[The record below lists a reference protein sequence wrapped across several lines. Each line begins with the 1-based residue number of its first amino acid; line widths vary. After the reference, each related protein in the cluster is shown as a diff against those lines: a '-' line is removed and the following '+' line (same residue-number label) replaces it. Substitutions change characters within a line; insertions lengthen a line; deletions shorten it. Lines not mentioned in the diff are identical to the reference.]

1 MEHSRGLIL
10 WTCFFIA
17 AAAAMNGSVEASKQF
32 TVGDH
37 IGWKQPSSNNSDVYT
52 LWATSKRFHV
62 GDSLSFE
69 YDRNDSV
76 LVVDKWDYYHCNSNN
91 PIYSFNDGSNVVNL
105 DRPGSFYFISGILD
119 HCKNGEKLMI
129 QVMGLHQTAE
139 PPPATANP
147 REVGLAPGPHPSSG
161 IETTTIVGDGSSEYS
176 IREFPIK
183 NLVEAVEIRER
194 IPKLSRG
201 VAVFQPK
208 QKPKLKKRNGVE
220 DALKA
225 TKVFCLKF
233 LAKIAQDVVFS
244 GSCWSRYCYKGIEL
258 SNEVDCQECLG
269 STGVLSSKRRRKKRE
284 VDFFTWEL
292 PGSYIASVATC
303 KDISDAVVVDIN
315 KPEPLPAGNPMDN
328 SVMGNKLS
336 CTLVTQ

>member
-1 MEHSRGLIL
+1 
-10 WTCFFIA
+10 
-17 AAAAMNGSVEASKQF
+17 MNGSVEASKQF

-37 IGWKQPSSNNSDVYT
+37 IGWRQPSSNNSDVYT

-129 QVMGLHQTAE
+129 QVMGLHQRAE

-161 IETTTIVGDGSSEYS
+161 IVVTVALTSVCLALIITVVALAIQVGADIVKRALSYPMKL
-176 IREFPIK
+176 IANAK
-183 NLVEAVEIRER
+183 NAWGQHG
-194 IPKLSRG
+194 K
-201 VAVFQPK
+201 K
-208 QKPKLKKRNGVE
+208 QRL
-220 DALKA
+220 
-225 TKVFCLKF
+225 
-233 LAKIAQDVVFS
+233 FS
-244 GSCWSRYCYKGIEL
+244 L
-258 SNEVDCQECLG
+258 HEC
-269 STGVLSSKRRRKKRE
+269 R
-284 VDFFTWEL
+284 EL
-292 PGSYIASVATC
+292 PGSYIG
-303 KDISDAVVVDIN
+303 KMVV
-315 KPEPLPAGNPMDN
+315 K
-328 SVMGNKLS
+328 
-336 CTLVTQ
+336 

>member
-1 MEHSRGLIL
+1 
-10 WTCFFIA
+10 
-17 AAAAMNGSVEASKQF
+17 MNGSVEASKQF

-129 QVMGLHQTAE
+129 QVMGLHQGAE

-147 REVGLAPGPHPSSG
+147 RE
-161 IETTTIVGDGSSEYS
+161 ETTTIVGDGSTQ
-176 IREFPIK
+176 
-183 NLVEAVEIRER
+183 EAVNIQYESFPDQE
-194 IPKLSRG
+194 PCRG
-201 VAVFQPK
+201 DSSFLLLRTCAV
-208 QKPKLKKRNGVE
+208 LLAAAVE
-220 DALKA
+220 EE
-225 TKVFCLKF
+225 
-233 LAKIAQDVVFS
+233 
-244 GSCWSRYCYKGIEL
+244 GIE
-258 SNEVDCQECLG
+258 VGGD
-269 STGVLSSKRRRKKRE
+269 
-284 VDFFTWEL
+284 
-292 PGSYIASVATC
+292 
-303 KDISDAVVVDIN
+303 
-315 KPEPLPAGNPMDN
+315 
-328 SVMGNKLS
+328 
-336 CTLVTQ
+336 CTLLRLAAKVDAIKETFENDEQKVMRV

>member
-1 MEHSRGLIL
+1 MEHSRGSIL
-10 WTCFFIA
+10 WTCFFIV

-129 QVMGLHQTAE
+129 QVMGLHQGAE

-147 REVGLAPGPHPSSG
+147 RE
-161 IETTTIVGDGSSEYS
+161 
-176 IREFPIK
+176 
-183 NLVEAVEIRER
+183 AVQISER
-194 IPKLSRG
+194 IPKLSSG
-201 VAVFQPK
+201 VAVCMMQLLMILDFGVRTETEFK
-208 QKPKLKKRNGVE
+208 EKKLRVE
-220 DALKA
+220 DAVNA
-225 TKVFCLKF
+225 TKDFCLKF
-233 LAKIAQDVVFS
+233 LTKIAQEVVYLYFQAAVEEE
-244 GSCWSRYCYKGIEL
+244 GIE
-258 SNEVDCQECLG
+258 VGGD
-269 STGVLSSKRRRKKRE
+269 
-284 VDFFTWEL
+284 
-292 PGSYIASVATC
+292 
-303 KDISDAVVVDIN
+303 
-315 KPEPLPAGNPMDN
+315 
-328 SVMGNKLS
+328 
-336 CTLVTQ
+336 CTLLRLAAKVDAIKETFENDEQKVMRV